1 MSTRSPGLSHE
12 ELAALDL
19 FILRAVQKGVD
30 PKQPMAFIEAIQAV
44 TDHAAQQIFAQACF
58 AVECSLT
65 HIVTQDIAQA
75 AAALDAAGVAA
86 AVGDEGASKIRDL
99 MLKTGEVPDVTLRQ
113 LIDIR
118 RKAVDRARGRSA
130 G

>member
-1 MSTRSPGLSHE
+1 MSTGSPGLSHE
-12 ELAALDL
+12 ELAVLDL
-19 FILRAVQKGVD
+19 FILRAIQKGVD
-30 PKQPMAFIEAIQAV
+30 PNQPMSFIEAIQAV
-44 TDHAAQQIFAQACF
+44 ADHAAQNIIAQACF
-58 AVECSLT
+58 AVDCSLT

-86 AVGDEGASKIRDL
+86 ALGDEKASTIRDL
-99 MLKTGEVPDVTLRQ
+99 MLKTSEVPDVTLRQ

-118 RKAVDRARGRSA
+118 RQAVDSARGRTA